1 MIVIVTNDLSPVIVG
16 VSHLIWGHSGHK
28 STWKLLSFDQKVGKQ
43 TEENSVEFCSLIL
56 NPSSWYIMV
65 LVYLAVPTA
74 VFCSGVGERCWQAP
88 SSTLCSQAVRWD
100 ALAQLLRS
108 LTHTQTHTHTQLHQ
122 CEQVSVQTIVEVSEC
137 SGFVSVSVRWFGRRR
152 EKKKVLIG
160 FTFFWLR
167 DNAQEI
173 SSNPSGL
180 QLGTRYTGFFFF
192 FKCQTSSLHADN
204 ARQGTWTQHS
214 SSLNFEVKKK
224 TCITFS
230 LSFLFTQKFS
240 PWTKRQ
246 EPGTRIADA
255 PRGER

>member
-1 MIVIVTNDLSPVIVG
+1 MGCACAIAALS
-16 VSHLIWGHSGHK
+16 H
-28 STWKLLSFDQKVGKQ
+28 
-43 TEENSVEFCSLIL
+43 
-56 NPSSWYIMV
+56 
-65 LVYLAVPTA
+65 
-74 VFCSGVGERCWQAP
+74 
-88 SSTLCSQAVRWD
+88 
-100 ALAQLLRS
+100 
-108 LTHTQTHTHTQLHQ
+108 THTNTHTH
-122 CEQVSVQTIVEVSEC
+122 SSI
-137 SGFVSVSVRWFGRRR
+137 SVSRLVFKPSWKWVNAADSCQWASGDLVG
-152 EKKKVLIG
+152 EKKKKKVLIG

-192 FKCQTSSLHADN
+192 FFKCQTSSLHADN

-214 SSLNFEVKKK
+214 WSLNLEVKKK
-224 TCITFS
+224 KNCITFS